1 MSLIRTASIALVLG
15 FAVATTATPAS
26 AFFFHCKD
34 SKVAAATTKHPIH
47 HFLAAIFHCK
57 K

>member
-26 AFFFHCKD
+26 ACFFHKD
-34 SKVAAATTKHPIH
+34 GKVAAAYTAKHPIH
-47 HFLAAIFHCK
+47 DFLAALFHHK